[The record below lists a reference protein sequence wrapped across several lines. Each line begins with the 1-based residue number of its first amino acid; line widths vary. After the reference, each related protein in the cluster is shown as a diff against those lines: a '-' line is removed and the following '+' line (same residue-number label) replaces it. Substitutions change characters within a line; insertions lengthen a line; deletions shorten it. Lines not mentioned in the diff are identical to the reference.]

1 MMCFRKS
8 AQLRGRALVEKATF
22 TTRGTLTEE
31 ISAQV
36 FSRERRRLQAK
47 HLWMEVK
54 LRWRV
59 LADRMYTKA
68 PTRKCKEELDAL
80 LFDRAAKRNH
90 TNPYEE
96 KPYRGAAIKEV
107 QAWWKQC
114 KEWMAH
120 FKGQTA
126 PLVFD
131 FKSLLKTLSGKE
143 AEAQSEVD
151 AFMEHCAKRWQTR
164 EGTYQLKRRRLKP
177 DVGIHVKIPCSP
189 GNSKRGPGWRN
200 CQS

>member
-1 MMCFRKS
+1 MTCFSRS
-8 AQLRGRALVEKATF
+8 VQLRGSE
-22 TTRGTLTEE
+22 GTLTEE
-31 ISAQV
+31 VSEQV
-36 FSRERRRLQAK
+36 FSKERRRLQAK

-68 PTRKCKEELDAL
+68 PTGKSKEEFDAL
-80 LFDRAAKRNH
+80 LFDRAVRRNH

-107 QAWWKQC
+107 PAWWRQC

-120 FKGQTA
+120 FKGQSA

-131 FKSLLKTLSGKE
+131 FKSLLKALSGEE
-143 AEAQSEVD
+143 AEAHRLERALINSSDVD
-151 AFMEHCAKRWQTR
+151 
-164 EGTYQLKRRRLKP
+164 
-177 DVGIHVKIPCSP
+177 
-189 GNSKRGPGWRN
+189 
-200 CQS
+200 